1 MLFKDITL
9 LDQALMPQEHCYVG
23 IKDESIDYIGKEM
36 PNEEY
41 GEVYEGQGK
50 LLMSGFVN
58 SHAHTPMMLLRG
70 YGENLPLQ
78 SWLKDRIFPFE
89 GKMTQRD
96 AYYSTLLG
104 IAESL
109 RFGITSTTDMYYFG
123 ESIAKAVLE
132 SGTKNNLGV
141 PLTCVTDQNL
151 FDLDCY
157 QEAKA
162 LFSEYHNTGN
172 GRLKIDMSIHAEYTS
187 TPKTVRQ
194 MAELCKEYNT
204 NLHVH
209 VSETKREIEECK
221 QRHDG
226 KTPIQYLNQLG
237 VFENPTTAA
246 HCVWLEEEDY
256 RILGEKDVTVA
267 SCPVSNLK
275 LASGVCNVPKL
286 LKEGI
291 NVAIGTDSVAS
302 NNSLNFIENIKLFA
316 LVHKGWF
323 SDATLTSVHQVLTAA
338 TLAGARGQNRL
349 NTGSLCVGKKADLI
363 VLDTNAI
370 SMKPVH
376 NLLNNVVY
384 SASGSDVVLTMVD
397 GNVLYREGTF
407 ATIDIERVICEV
419 EESKQRI
426 LGEL

>member
-1 MLFKDITL
+1 MLFKDITV
-9 LDQALMPQEHCYVG
+9 LDQTFEPQSHCYVG
-23 IKDESIDYIGKEM
+23 IKNGCIDYIGKEM
-36 PNEEY
+36 PKEEY
-41 GEVYEGQGK
+41 GEVYQGKGK
-50 LLMSGFVN
+50 LLMSGFIN

-89 GKMTQRD
+89 GKMTKLD

-109 RFGITSTTDMYYFG
+109 RFGITSTTDMYFFG

-132 SGTKNNLGV
+132 SGAKNNLGV
-141 PLTCVTDQNL
+141 PLICFTDQDL
-151 FDLDCY
+151 FELDCY

-162 LFSEYHNTGN
+162 LFSTYHNEGN
-172 GRLKIDMSIHAEYTS
+172 GRLKIDMSIHGEYTS

-194 MAELCKEYNT
+194 MAEFCKKINT

-209 VSETKREIEECK
+209 VSETKLEVEECK
-221 QRHDG
+221 QRNEG
-226 KTPIQYLNQLG
+226 RTPVQYLNDLG

-246 HCVWLEEEDY
+246 HCVWLEEADY
-256 RILGEKDVTVA
+256 KILAGKKVTVA

-275 LASGVCNVPKL
+275 LASGVCNVPRL
-286 LKEGI
+286 FKEGI
-291 NVAIGTDSVAS
+291 SVAIGTDGVAS
-302 NNSLNFIENIKLFA
+302 NNSLNFIEDMKFFA

-323 SDATLTSVHQVLTAA
+323 SDATLTDTHQVLTAA
-338 TLAGARGQNRL
+338 TEAGARGQNRF
-349 NTGSLCVGKKADLI
+349 NTGCLAVGKKADLV
-363 VLDTNAI
+363 VLDCEAI

-376 NLLNNVVY
+376 NLVNNLIY
-384 SASGSDVVLTMVD
+384 AASGSDVVLTMVD
-397 GNVLYREGTF
+397 GKVLYRDGAFT
-407 ATIDIERVICEV
+407 TIDVERVIYEV
-419 EESKQRI
+419 EKSKERI